1 MVPNSTPFWC
11 GTKVHNLPAKDS
23 PSSEL
28 VGDLRSAIL
37 SLSEQAPELT
47 KQIASQKVTLSKVSI
62 DEAKRSSLEANVAT
76 LEKQMTESGQ
86 KVAELEAK
94 VAAVHEDI
102 MAISGGKTAA
112 LNTEIGE
119 LTSKLDKTKTR
130 INKLHAGI
138 NANDRDVN
146 KSTDKINN
154 LREEIADTE
163 TKLESVR
170 TKLANLQEELT
181 TNETALAAYRTEL
194 KEIQKQYATLKK
206 SFDSNNEELEHV
218 QTKIKNATKELNE
231 ARKEMEG
238 IQALVSKLE
247 KKINNS
253 SLHELL
259 EITLVDGF
267 IELKTSQSDP
277 LRSFTP
283 EELAQKTEEEL
294 RKELESIRAQFPEE
308 VPNLT
313 VVQTYKE
320 KYELYM
326 RRVTELH
333 ATTQERNKYR
343 KGIMDTQKRRTHEFN
358 AAFQLIADKVKETY
372 QLLTTYGSADM
383 SLDDNLNPFS
393 QGINYAIRPPMKSW
407 KYISNLSGG
416 EKTIAS
422 LALVFALHYYKPSPL
437 YFLDEIDA
445 ALDVRNVAI
454 IGHYIKERT
463 VNAQFIII
471 SLRPECFDLADRII
485 GIYKV
490 LNKSNAKAI
499 DPKVLDVLNPHYK
512 PYVRPELVPVQPL
525 AVKEPQEKGRDGKM
539 TQDGEKPTKD
549 DEIPSR
555 DGDKPLEGGE
565 KIAKDDEIP
574 SNEKEKLSKNREK
587 AGQNSEKPSQ
597 ETTKPQDAK
606 SSNVKDSSNKDN
618 RQNEKAATI
627 EDGGPNVDKPGS
639 EPNVDT
645 EGDVDEEMESTFE
658 DVPARANRKRKST
671 DGDKL
676 SQRNGEGQNE
686 PEAKKAKPSQEGKNE
701 DKENRVKENGK
712 KIEDKEKNDEIPSN
726 EKEKL
731 SKNREKAGQN
741 SEKPS
746 QETTKPQDAKSSNVK
761 DSSNKDN
768 RQNEKAATI
777 EDGGPNVD
785 TEGDVDEEMESTFED
800 VPARAHRKRKS
811 TDGDKSSQRNGE
823 GQDEPEAKKAKPSQ
837 EGKNEDKEN
846 RVKENGKKI
855 EDNEKSDKG
864 NEENQVKT
872 NARSRKIIES
882 EEENEEESDNDEET
896 DNDEK
901 TDNDEET
908 ENDEDMESDIPIR
921 NERGGNGRGKKAVES
936 ELSGLPERRGKLLFS
951 EMARSSSQR
960 KPTIRGAQGR
970 SSGSRSGEASEVF
983 TFSSCPL
990 SCSLPQ
996 K

>member
-454 IGHYIKERT
+454 IGHYIKLNAALDVRNVAIIGHYIKERT

-712 KIEDKEKNDEIPSN
+712 KIEDKEKSDKGN
-726 EKEKL
+726 EE
-731 SKNREKAGQN
+731 NRLEKAGQN

-864 NEENQVKT
+864 NEENQ
-872 NARSRKIIES
+872 
-882 EEENEEESDNDEET
+882 
-896 DNDEK
+896 
-901 TDNDEET
+901 
-908 ENDEDMESDIPIR
+908 
-921 NERGGNGRGKKAVES
+921 
-936 ELSGLPERRGKLLFS
+936 ERRGKLLFS